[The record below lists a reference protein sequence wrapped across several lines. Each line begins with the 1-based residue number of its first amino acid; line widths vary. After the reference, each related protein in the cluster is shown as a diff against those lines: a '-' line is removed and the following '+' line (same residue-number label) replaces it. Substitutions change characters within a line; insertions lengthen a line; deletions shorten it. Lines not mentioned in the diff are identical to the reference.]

1 MPGVSTLAAAILI
14 GSTTLPDVRFI
25 KSVEIGGAGL
35 PIALETQAGQP
46 FDQARISRDVHRL
59 WSTGRFADLR
69 VESAPAPEGADLVF
83 RVVPRHTLRLRQVR
97 FEPASHKRPLH
108 LETGEPIDAER
119 AQQVAARLRQRL
131 ADEGYPESQ
140 VRAELVTVGFSQ
152 VDLLLHVNPGG
163 HFRIEAVQFSGD
175 LGLTPRELIQALRAT
190 RARSWLGMWKSQPDL
205 SDAGLYG
212 DLERLRSVYISRG
225 YFDAHVGVG
234 AIEYTGGRAIVTY
247 EAMSGP
253 RYLVHSLEVTG
264 TDKRLPVSATGDFP
278 SRALCRCLL
287 NARRKSETEGKLEF
301 DAHLE
306 VKQSLA
312 QKEAFISANLEGG
325 PSYSVGRIEFRGNH
339 SVSEI
344 TLRRALLLDEGTRL
358 DLDRLGRSLARLNRM
373 RIFEPVTIAD
383 IGFIRQPSEHR
394 VDLTIS
400 LHEKGWRRWALS
412 GPVAPPSIG
421 GPLVA
426 QLAARLP
433 GWGQGVLEASTWY
446 TTISAFAFYR
456 PILPLKALT
465 AHKSLLPVFALERP
479 YLPGQ
484 EWLSGLQV
492 SPQLGPAA
500 MVATYGSAQ
509 LRRAVH
515 AALKSDAPE
524 FASLVV
530 PVERVA
536 SDWSPGAL
544 NCEPSRSHWRR
555 VRTLATFAADW
566 LLASHTL

>member
-1 MPGVSTLAAAILI
+1 MPGVSILAAALLI
-14 GSTTLPDVRFI
+14 GSTTLPDFRFV
-25 KSVEIGGAGL
+25 KSVEIRGAGL

-59 WSTGRFADLR
+59 WSTGRFADVR
-69 VESAPAPEGADLVF
+69 VETAPTPEGADLVF

-97 FEPASHKRPLH
+97 FEPANQKRPLH
-108 LETGEPIDAER
+108 LQTGEPIDAER

-131 ADEGYPESQ
+131 GDEGYPESHVQ
-140 VRAELVTVGFSQ
+140 AELVTVGFGQ
-152 VDLLLHVNPGG
+152 ADLLLRVNPGTQF
-163 HFRIEAVQFSGD
+163 HVESVHFSGD
-175 LGLTPRELIQALRAT
+175 LGLAPRELTQALRAT
-190 RARSWLGMWKSQPDL
+190 RARSWLGMKTHSDL
-205 SDAGLYG
+205 SDSGVYG
-212 DLERLRSVYISRG
+212 DLERLRSLYISRG
-225 YFDAHVGVG
+225 YFDAHVGVS
-234 AIEYTGGRAIVTY
+234 AIEHTGDRAIVTY
-247 EAMSGP
+247 EAMSGT
-253 RYLVHSLEVTG
+253 RYQVRGLEVTG
-264 TDKRLPVSATGDFP
+264 SDKPVPTSATGDFP
-278 SRALCRCLL
+278 ARALCRCLL
-287 NARRKSETEGKLEF
+287 NARRKSETEGKLDF

-306 VKQSLA
+306 VKQSQP
-312 QKEAFISANLEGG
+312 QKQAFVSANVEAG

-339 SVSEI
+339 SVSDV
-344 TLRRALLLDEGTRL
+344 TLRRALLLDEGIRL

-373 RIFEPVTIAD
+373 RIFEPVTLAD
-383 IGFIRQPSEHR
+383 VGWIRQPSEHR

-412 GPVAPPSIG
+412 GPAAPPSIG

-446 TTISAFAFYR
+446 ATVSAFAFYR
-456 PILPLKALT
+456 PILPLKALA
-465 AHKSLLPVFALERP
+465 AHKSFLPVFALERP

-484 EWLSGLQV
+484 EWLSGFQV

-500 MVATYGSAQ
+500 TVASYASAQ

-515 AALKSDAPE
+515 ASLKSDAPE
-524 FASLVV
+524 LANLVV
-530 PVERVA
+530 PIERSA

-544 NCEPSRSHWRR
+544 NCEPPRSPWRR